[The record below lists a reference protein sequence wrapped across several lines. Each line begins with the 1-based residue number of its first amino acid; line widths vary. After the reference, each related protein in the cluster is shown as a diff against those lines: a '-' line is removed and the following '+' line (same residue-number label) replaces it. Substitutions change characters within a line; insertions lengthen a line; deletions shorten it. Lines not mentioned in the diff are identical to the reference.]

1 MNSQFELI
9 VLQER
14 VADMAR
20 FAERHRMARAPRG
33 TVRNR
38 NRVRAGWRLFA
49 SAAKMGDVAQRGV
62 TGKRAP

>member
-14 VADMAR
+14 MADMAR
-20 FAERHRMARAPRG
+20 FAERHRIARAPRG
-33 TVRNR
+33 AVADREPVRPR
-38 NRVRAGWRLFA
+38 WRFLAG
-49 SAAKMGDVAQRGV
+49 AAKMAEVAQRGV

>member
-20 FAERHRMARAPRG
+20 FADRHRIARATRG
-33 TVRNR
+33 AVADRE
-38 NRVRAGWRLFA
+38 RVRPRWRFFAGP
-49 SAAKMGDVAQRGV
+49 AKMAEVAQRGV

>member
-14 VADMAR
+14 VADMER
-20 FAERHRMARAPRG
+20 FAERHRIARSPRG
-33 TVRNR
+33 GVRHPE
-38 NRVRAGWRLFA
+38 RARPRWRF
-49 SAAKMGDVAQRGV
+49 SARGAKMAEVAQRGV

>member
-20 FAERHRMARAPRG
+20 LAERHRIARAPRG
-33 TVRNR
+33 AVRDR
-38 NRVRAGWRLFA
+38 ERVRPRWRFA
-49 SAAKMGDVAQRGV
+49 PGAARMAEVAQRGV

>member
-20 FAERHRMARAPRG
+20 FAERRRIARAPQGAVGDRE
-33 TVRNR
+33 
-38 NRVRAGWRLFA
+38 RVRPRWRFFAG
-49 SAAKMGDVAQRGV
+49 AAKMAQIAQRGV

>member
-20 FAERHRMARAPRG
+20 FAERHRIARAPRG
-33 TVRNR
+33 VVRDR
-38 NRVRAGWRLFA
+38 EGLRPRWRFSLG
-49 SAAKMGDVAQRGV
+49 AAKMAQVAQRRV

>member
-20 FAERHRMARAPRG
+20 SAERHRIARATRG
-33 TVRNR
+33 AVADRG
-38 NRVRAGWRLFA
+38 RVRPRWRFYAG
-49 SAAKMGDVAQRGV
+49 AAKMAEVAQRGV

>member
-20 FAERHRMARAPRG
+20 FAERHRLAHAPRG
-33 TVRNR
+33 AVRDPE
-38 NRVRAGWRLFA
+38 RARPRWRLLA
-49 SAAKMGDVAQRGV
+49 NAAKMAEVGQRGV